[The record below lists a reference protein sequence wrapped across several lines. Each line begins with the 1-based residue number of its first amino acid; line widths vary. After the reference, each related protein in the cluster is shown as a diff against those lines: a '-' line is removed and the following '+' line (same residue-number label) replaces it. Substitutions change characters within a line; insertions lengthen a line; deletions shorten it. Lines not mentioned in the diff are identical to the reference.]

1 MFRCT
6 KHNRVQYDKINK
18 PGKEERNTELCGLY
32 KDREGKEKEEKGGKG
47 NERKVEKVLLSF
59 WSFALCVGI

>member
-18 PGKEERNTELCGLY
+18 PGKEERNTELRGLY
-32 KDREGKEKEEKGGKG
+32 KDREGKEKGGKG